1 MSVSAGRRFLAWC
14 VHIYTGSGLI
24 LAAWITQ
31 LLAEPD
37 RTPETYRLCFLLML
51 VAVVIDATDGT
62 LARWVRIKEAVP
74 EFDGRR
80 LDDLVDF
87 LMYTCLPLLLIDRAG
102 LLPAG
107 WSWVLLVALGASAY
121 GFSQT
126 DVKTEDGAFLGFPSY
141 WNIVAYYAYTMPF
154 DGYVAVALILALAA
168 LTFIPSYYPYPTQ
181 PGTVNRWMLIL
192 SVPWTALIL
201 YDVLHHWEKGP
212 MRWAVVASFAYP
224 VLYLGVAWGTSVRR
238 ALARSSEGNSP
249 NRSPTDSGQH
259 SR

>member
-1 MSVSAGRRFLAWC
+1 MSAPVSRGRRFLAWC
-14 VHIYTGSGLI
+14 VHVYTGSGLI

-31 LLAEPD
+31 LLAEPN

-62 LARWVRIKEAVP
+62 FARWVRIKEAVP

-126 DVKTEDGAFLGFPSY
+126 DVKTDDGAFMGFPSY
-141 WNIVAYYAYTMPF
+141 WNVVAFYAYTLPI
-154 DGYVAVALILALAA
+154 DGYPAVILILVLSA
-168 LTFIPSYYPYPTQ
+168 LTFVPSYYPYPTQ
-181 PGTVNRWMLIL
+181 PGTVNRWMLVL
-192 SVPWTALIL
+192 SVPWTALLL
-201 YDVLHHWEKGP
+201 YDVLQHWENGP
-212 MRWAVVASFAYP
+212 TRWSVLASFAYP
-224 VLYLGVAWGTSVRR
+224 LLYLGVAWGTSLRR
-238 ALARSSEGNSP
+238 ALAPARPSS
-249 NRSPTDSGQH
+249 R
-259 SR
+259 